1 MKNTLAIIAIALL
14 SVGCA
19 RFSTTQTEVRNGE
32 TTTITTKAQAWTF
45 IQSKS
50 SLANWKAT
58 QSEGNQ
64 GAEVGSLEQ
73 ESDPTVMLDSLK
85 ELNQLITNV
94 KP

>member
-1 MKNTLAIIAIALL
+1 MKNTLAIIVIALL
-14 SVGCA
+14 AVGCA

-64 GAEVGSLEQ
+64 GAEVGSLDQ